1 MESPKGLI
9 AWFARNNVAANLL
22 MIVLMVGGL
31 ISAITINK
39 EIFPSFS
46 LNLIN
51 ISVAYPGAAP
61 QEIEE
66 GINIKI
72 EESIQDINGIKKVT
86 SVASEGVG
94 SVSIE
99 VDDGYD
105 VQQVLD
111 EAKLRLD
118 AISTFPANI
127 EKPNIYQIK
136 PENNVIWVS
145 VYGDLSLQEMKEL
158 AKSIRN
164 DITDLPAVT
173 RAKVTGVRDYEI
185 SVELSEDKL
194 REYGLTFSQVALAV
208 QNSSIDL
215 PGGAIRAQDGDI
227 LLRTK
232 GQAYTGED
240 FAQIVVQTRADGSR
254 IMLPQV
260 ANIKDDFEE
269 RLEYTRFNGKP
280 AAIIEITSIDDQNA
294 LDISAQVKDY
304 IATKKLSLPSKAQ
317 LDTWGDLTHYLE
329 GRLNMM
335 LSNMFYGALLV
346 FLILALF
353 LDLKLAFW
361 VMMGLPVCF
370 LGTMLIMPLEPFNM
384 SINML
389 TLFAFILVLG
399 IVVDD
404 AIVIGESAYTEVE
417 EHGHSMDNVVR
428 GALNVAM
435 PATFGVLTTIAAFVP
450 MIMISGPMG
459 IIWKSIGMV
468 VILCLAFSLVESKLI
483 LPAHLARMKYN
494 KNKPRNNVFSRFKGQ
509 LNDKLQH
516 FVHHSY
522 RDFLG
527 RCIKHRYNVVAVF
540 LGVLVLSITLVT
552 SGKVR
557 WVFFPDIPSDFIQ
570 VQIEMDEGSSE
581 LNTLHVVQRV
591 EEALYTMNDILEKEY
606 GAPVVKHSFIN
617 MSSRSSAFIFAE
629 LTKGEDRDVDGVT
642 IATKWRE
649 LIPELLS
656 VKKLNINASTNDAGG
671 DISFRLTSNDLDSL
685 SKAAKEIKEK
695 LATYEGVY
703 DIADSFSSGS
713 EEIRLRIKPE
723 AQAQGLTLSDLARQV
738 RYGFYGYEAQRIL
751 RNKEEVKVMVRYP
764 LEQRRTIGHLE
775 NMLIRTPEGIAV
787 PFSTVADIDI
797 GESYASITRVDGRRA
812 ITITANVDKNKVEP
826 SKVVGEI
833 QDSFLPELMRH
844 YPKVSAALDGSSL
857 DEQKALLG
865 LLQGLFFAMFTIYAL
880 MAIPL
885 KSYSQ
890 PLIIM
895 SVIPFGMIGALFGHF
910 ILGLSMSVLSLCGIV
925 ALAGVV
931 VNDSLILVDFVNRAR
946 SEGHAIKHAA
956 IDAGCYRFRAII
968 LTSMTTFVGLVPII
982 LERSLQAQIVI
993 PMATSLAFGI
1003 LFSTLVTLILVPIL
1017 YIILDDIKRNLSR
1030 FYRWWWQPSAT
1041 EPASSSS
1048 GTSQKFDPS
1057 YNQEADQEPSQQSI
1071 QDKAAAAVIKPL
1083 N

>member
-1 MESPKGLI
+1 METQKGVI
-9 AWFARNNVAANLL
+9 AWFARNHVAANLL
-22 MIVLMVGGL
+22 MIVLIIGGL
-31 ISAITINK
+31 ISALTINK

-118 AISTFPANI
+118 AISTFPVNI

-145 VYGDLSLQEMKEL
+145 VYGDLSLHDMKEL
-158 AKSIRN
+158 AKTVR
-164 DITDLPAVT
+164 DEITSLPAVT
-173 RAKVTGVRDYEI
+173 RAKVTGVREYEI
-185 SVELSEDKL
+185 SIELSEDKL
-194 REYGLTFSQVALAV
+194 REYGLTFSQVAMAV

-215 PGGAIRAQDGDI
+215 PGGAIRAKDGDI

-232 GQAYTGED
+232 GQAYTGDD
-240 FAQIVVQTRADGSR
+240 FAQIVVATRADGGR

-260 ANIKDDFEE
+260 ANIKDAFEE

-294 LDISAQVKDY
+294 LDISAQVKSY
-304 IATKKLSLPSKAQ
+304 IADKKLTLASNVQ
-317 LDTWGDLTHYLE
+317 LDTWGDLTHYLQ

-370 LGTMLIMPLEPFNM
+370 LGTMLIMPLDPFNM

-417 EHGHSMDNVVR
+417 ENGHSLDNVVK
-428 GALNVAM
+428 GALKVAM

-450 MIMISGPMG
+450 MVMVSGPMG

-468 VILCLAFSLVESKLI
+468 VILCLAFSLIESKLI
-483 LPAHLARMKYN
+483 LPAHLAHMKFN
-494 KNKPRNNVFSRFKGQ
+494 KNKPRTNVFSRFKGWV
-509 LNDKLQH
+509 NDALQH
-516 FVHHSY
+516 FIHHSY
-522 RDFLG
+522 RAFLG
-527 RCIKHRYNVVAVF
+527 RCISHRYNVVAAF
-540 LGVLVLSITLVT
+540 IGVLVLSLALVA

-581 LNTLHVVQRV
+581 LNTLNVVQSV
-591 EEALYTMNDILEKEY
+591 EEALYAMNDKLEKEY
-606 GAPVVKHSFIN
+606 GTPVVKHSFIN
-617 MSSRSSAFIFAE
+617 MSSRTSAFIFAE

-642 IATKWRE
+642 IAAQWRE
-649 LIPELLS
+649 QLPELLS

-671 DISFRLTSNDLDSL
+671 DISFRLTASDLTSL
-685 SKAAKEIKEK
+685 STVAKEIKAK
-695 LATYEGVY
+695 LASYEGVY

-713 EEIRLRIKPE
+713 HEIRLKIRPE
-723 AQAQGLTLSDLARQV
+723 AEAQGLSLSDLARQV

-775 NMLIRTPEGIAV
+775 NMLIRTPAGIAV
-787 PFSTVADIDI
+787 PFATVADIEL
-797 GESYASITRVDGRRA
+797 GESFASITRVDGRRA
-812 ITITANVDKNKVEP
+812 ITISANVNKNKVEP

-833 QDSFLPELMRH
+833 QEDFLPELLKR
-844 YPKVSAALDGSSL
+844 YPKVSAALDGESL
-857 DEQKALLG
+857 DEQNALLG
-865 LLQGLFFAMFTIYAL
+865 LIQGLFFAMFTIYAL

-895 SVIPFGMIGALFGHF
+895 AVIPFGMIGALFGHF

-931 VNDSLILVDFVNRAR
+931 VNDSLILVDFVNKARA
-946 SEGHAIKHAA
+946 EGQSIMQAA
-956 IDAGCYRFRAII
+956 IDSGCYRFRAII
-968 LTSMTTFVGLVPII
+968 LTSLTTFVGLVPIL

-1003 LFSTLVTLILVPIL
+1003 LFSTVVTLILVPIL
-1017 YIILDDIKRNLSR
+1017 YIILEDIKRLSQS
-1030 FYRWWWQPSAT
+1030 FYLWWWQPKSALAKGQSPT
-1041 EPASSSS
+1041 ANDEPI
-1048 GTSQKFDPS
+1048 
-1057 YNQEADQEPSQQSI
+1057 N
-1071 QDKAAAAVIKPL
+1071 
-1083 N
+1083 